1 MAARSV
7 VGPRHLQL
15 TCPCPASPAA
25 SVRGVQVE
33 TISPSNVRTF
43 SKRGC
48 PDECGSESQTIF
60 LDYAYSATG
69 HPGIYPTKCHSCL
82 RCGAS
87 ETGMTGTASS
97 LNSPFLDVPWRDGA
111 SRCAHMTLYRAF
123 PDVPLH
129 SLYKHQP
136 D

>member
-1 MAARSV
+1 MIEDGKKFDSSWDRNKPFKFMLGKQEV
-7 VGPRHLQL
+7 IPGWEE
-15 TCPCPASPAA
+15 
-25 SVRGVQVE
+25 GVAQM
-33 TISPSNVRTF
+33 S
-43 SKRGC
+43 
-48 PDECGSESQTIF
+48 
-60 LDYAYSATG
+60 YAYSATG

-97 LNSPFLDVPWRDGA
+97 LSAPFLDVPWRDGA
-111 SRCAHMTLYRAF
+111 SRCAHATLYRAF